1 MAIVTE
7 PEGVPRLTRVAR
19 PTDSSGL
26 MPPPQAGDHVLWIG
40 EVEYLDQRDTEPL
53 LFYTGRF
60 GTMGGLR
67 DRSP

>member
-1 MAIVTE
+1 
-7 PEGVPRLTRVAR
+7 
-19 PTDSSGL
+19 
-26 MPPPQAGDHVLWIG
+26 VLWIG